1 MPQLRQ
7 GPTEGTDG
15 GAGSPA
21 GIRGSGPS
29 CSGAQACR
37 LGGLGKGA
45 RSPREVGYHPPKCH
59 SLPPAFKLPA
69 SQPSP
74 TGSSADIQQLPNQVT
89 GVDTDPHFL
98 IHVPQKEDTLCFNI
112 NEEPGVILSLVQDP
126 DTGFSVN
133 GQLIGNRAGSPG
145 QHQGTYFGRLGIV
158 NPTTGFQLEVTPHNI
173 TLNPGSGG
181 PVFSW
186 KDQASLRQH
195 EVVVT
200 INRKRNLVVA
210 VEDGGTFEVVLHR
223 VWKGSA
229 VHQDFLGF
237 YVLDSHRMSA
247 RTHGLLGQ
255 FFHPIDY
262 TVSDPHPG
270 SDPTKTD
277 ATMLVKS
284 HQLTVTRGLQ
294 KDYSKNPRHGAEVTC
309 WFVHNN
315 GAGLIDGVYTDYIVP
330 DIF

>member
-1 MPQLRQ
+1 MSLAYQFVTPL
-7 GPTEGTDG
+7 TSMT
-15 GAGSPA
+15 
-21 GIRGSGPS
+21 IRGV
-29 CSGAQACR
+29 ADED
-37 LGGLGKGA
+37 GLEPVVDKPPEDA
-45 RSPREVGYHPPKCH
+45 LPLEMVGHRKT
-59 SLPPAFKLPA
+59 FKLPA

-74 TGSSADIQQLPNQVT
+74 TGPSADIQQLPNQVT